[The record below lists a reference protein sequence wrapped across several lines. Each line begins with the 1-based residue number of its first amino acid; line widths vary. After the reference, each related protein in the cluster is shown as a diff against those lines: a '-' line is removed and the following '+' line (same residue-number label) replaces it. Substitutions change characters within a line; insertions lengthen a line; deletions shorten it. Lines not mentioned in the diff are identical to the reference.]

1 MMAIEALGR
10 RGDPAAALP
19 LARCALAHPV
29 DVTQGLA
36 IVRAVAKLRRDES
49 WNDAVRLLHDH
60 PVRAVARTARELHT
74 PKHAATTL
82 VPGSPDRE
90 AEVQASIDDLANRVD
105 ATERIMALGEH
116 AIAPLRR
123 YLREGA
129 QVIPHGRLFAISMLA
144 RLRSPMAREGLRD
157 VLHDIPWRRL
167 PSSRREA
174 EYQVKDVAIRHLITR
189 DYPERCVDA
198 IYAAN
203 VERLPSAVAAAGRL
217 GLSSLAPVLVDMLR
231 DDVLERAAA
240 DSLESLEEYGRAA
253 LLQALPALF
262 EEAGSRVHSRL
273 AAIRALLVL
282 RRMHARLPP
291 WVLRRALADGHPAI
305 RAAAALFDD
314 TQDNIR
320 RAELIRGALSDCVAL
335 AVLCRERLAHRDS
348 GFADAAREALH
359 RNAEPDIYGNLHPL
373 PRDAIRW
380 LTMAEVGAGSV

>member
-129 QVIPHGRLFAISMLA
+129 QVIPH
-144 RLRSPMAREGLRD
+144 P
-157 VLHDIPWRRL
+157 
-167 PSSRREA
+167 
-174 EYQVKDVAIRHLITR
+174 
-189 DYPERCVDA
+189 
-198 IYAAN
+198 
-203 VERLPSAVAAAGRL
+203 
-217 GLSSLAPVLVDMLR
+217 
-231 DDVLERAAA
+231 
-240 DSLESLEEYGRAA
+240 
-253 LLQALPALF
+253 
-262 EEAGSRVHSRL
+262 
-273 AAIRALLVL
+273 
-282 RRMHARLPP
+282 
-291 WVLRRALADGHPAI
+291 
-305 RAAAALFDD
+305 
-314 TQDNIR
+314 
-320 RAELIRGALSDCVAL
+320 
-335 AVLCRERLAHRDS
+335 
-348 GFADAAREALH
+348 
-359 RNAEPDIYGNLHPL
+359 
-373 PRDAIRW
+373 
-380 LTMAEVGAGSV
+380 